1 MNARH
6 VVKMSVFALLLSP
19 ALVLAQGLKDDQ
31 TLPDLV
37 PADLAVDKVCAIV
50 VTIRNDGPA
59 IVPDA
64 GYSLSRPGSS
74 GVQIYKGGAPW
85 GVIVLGGLDRS
96 HLSQLVGGR
105 VSYTFPGLALTGGT
119 HEVRVDV
126 DINNSIAESNELNN
140 SLTKTLTCQLPPPA
154 LPDLVPTD
162 ISLQSTSPAVNSP
175 CRIILTL
182 RNIGTGIVP
191 DAAYVEDPQSPY
203 VVMYKG
209 GGGSGAVLNI
219 IDRQKVLQPPGA
231 TFTNAWM
238 GGAAESLWVPPG
250 DHTLRVEVDNT
261 NALVESNEANNSLT
275 KTLTCGFVIEGV
287 TTNPVLP
294 DLVPTNISL
303 EPTGPAVNSPCQ
315 IVITLKNNGPGS
327 VPDAAFA
334 QTAPTPTIQMYKG
347 GAGWGG
353 AALVTIDP
361 AKVLQPAGAT
371 LVYPWMA
378 PVATLKVGPG
388 EHVLRVDVDNFNSL
402 VESNEANNSLT
413 KTLTCGII
421 IAPPTTSP

>member
-1 MNARH
+1 
-6 VVKMSVFALLLSP
+6 
-19 ALVLAQGLKDDQ
+19 
-31 TLPDLV
+31 
-37 PADLAVDKVCAIV
+37 
-50 VTIRNDGPA
+50 
-59 IVPDA
+59 
-64 GYSLSRPGSS
+64 
-74 GVQIYKGGAPW
+74 VQIYKGGAPW

-238 GGAAESLWVPPG
+238 GAALNLLLPPG
-250 DHTLRVEVDNT
+250 DHTLRVEVDIN

-275 KTLTCGFVIEGV
+275 KTLTCGLIIAPA
-287 TTNPVLP
+287 TTNP
-294 DLVPTNISL
+294 
-303 EPTGPAVNSPCQ
+303 
-315 IVITLKNNGPGS
+315 
-327 VPDAAFA
+327 
-334 QTAPTPTIQMYKG
+334 
-347 GAGWGG
+347 
-353 AALVTIDP
+353 
-361 AKVLQPAGAT
+361 
-371 LVYPWMA
+371 
-378 PVATLKVGPG
+378 
-388 EHVLRVDVDNFNSL
+388 
-402 VESNEANNSLT
+402 
-413 KTLTCGII
+413 
-421 IAPPTTSP
+421 